1 MTNDSVKSKI
11 IARLLALCEPLI
23 AEGVVRKVARVRGP
37 FMMEP
42 IKDAIHVVVGDETMT
57 GEDVRG
63 FDLQFPVM
71 FKLIL
76 RDSSDAYSKCDKLE
90 AYLQEKIESDPQ
102 LNGGQEAVASRVV
115 YQGSLPFTEEA
126 LKPDGGTVL
135 MYDIFYRRER
145 ANPDVSY

>member
-1 MTNDSVKSKI
+1 MTNPSVKSKI
-11 IARLLALCEPLI
+11 ITRLLALCQPLI
-23 AEGVVRKVARVRGP
+23 DEGRVRKVARVRGP
-37 FMMEP
+37 FLLES
-42 IKDAIHVVVGDETMT
+42 IKDAIHLVVGDEVMV

-76 RDSSDAYSKCDKLE
+76 RDASDAYTKSDELE
-90 AYLQEKIESDPQ
+90 AWLQEKIEADPQ
-102 LNGGQEAVASRVV
+102 LNGGAEAVASRVV

-135 MYDIFYRRER
+135 MYDVFYRRER
-145 ANPDVSY
+145 AHPDVSY